1 MSKTSEPIRIDRHD
15 HVAEVVLDR
24 ADRLNT
30 MAPAFFRSL
39 RRAFEEIDDDAQ
51 VRAAIVWAEGRMFTA
66 GLDLKEAFAGL
77 GGAGGTDGPSS
88 QATRNFDL
96 YRLIRDWQD
105 SISAAE
111 RCRKPVIAAVHGHC
125 IGGGVDLV
133 TACDIRLCS
142 QDATFSIRETKM
154 AMVADIGTLQRITG
168 VVGKGIAREMAYTGK
183 RIDARRA
190 LACGLVNDVLH
201 DKDALLQAARD
212 MADEIAANSPLA
224 VQGTKTVLGY
234 SEQRGIEAGLE
245 YVAQWNSS
253 FVQSNDLAEALQA
266 FLEKREPDFRG
277 T

>member
-1 MSKTSEPIRIDRHD
+1 MSKTSEPIRIDRRE

-30 MAPAFFRSL
+30 MAPPFFRSL
-39 RRAFEEIDDDAQ
+39 RRAFEDIDGDTQ

-66 GLDLKEAFAGL
+66 GLDLKEAFTDL
-77 GGAGGTDGPSS
+77 GGGGTDGPPS

-105 SISAAE
+105 AISAAE

-168 VVGKGIAREMAYTGK
+168 VVGKGMAREMAYTGK

-190 LACGLVNDVLH
+190 LACGLVNDVLG
-201 DKDALLQAARD
+201 DKDSLLKAARD

-234 SEQRGIEAGLE
+234 SEQHSIEAGLE

-253 FVQSNDLAEALQA
+253 FVQSNDLVEALQA
-266 FLEKREPDFRG
+266 FLEKRAPVFRG
-277 T
+277 R